1 MIDLATQTTQQLQ
14 SVANIV
20 KNTDATAHIQKM
32 NKSEFFVFETYMTG
46 YTQEKTA
53 IEKPIEYNFLPQH
66 YYDPKK

>member
-1 MIDLATQTTQQLQ
+1 M
-14 SVANIV
+14 SVERDVELLFFGVIV

-53 IEKPIEYNFLPQH
+53 IERPIEYSFLPQH

>member
-1 MIDLATQTTQQLQ
+1 M
-14 SVANIV
+14 ANIV